1 VSREA
6 WSALFLQ
13 PIQESTMTCTVDEA
27 ALETWTDRHDMRA
40 EDIAEDFPIVSID
53 SDAVEAA
60 RMIAEH
66 SLPGLLVTDA
76 SGKPTAVLPAFEI
89 LRFILPRY
97 VRDDPTLA
105 GVLGDSGADQAA
117 QNLAGK
123 TVGDVLPEYLRNIP
137 AVNARDSVVKVAAT
151 IAQLR
156 SPLIAVTKDGK
167 LHGVITASRLLAAAL
182 KS

>member
-1 VSREA
+1 
-6 WSALFLQ
+6 
-13 PIQESTMTCTVDEA
+13 MTCTVDET
-27 ALETWTDRHDMRA
+27 ALRTWTDRRDMRA
-40 EDIAEDFPIVSID
+40 EDIAEDFPIVPID

-60 RMIAEH
+60 RMIAEL
-66 SLPGLLVTDA
+66 SLPGLVVTNA
-76 SGKPTAVLPAFEI
+76 SGKPCAVLPAFEI

-97 VRDDPTLA
+97 VRDDPSLA
-105 GVLGDSGADQAA
+105 GVLGESGADQAA

-123 TVGDVLPEYLRNIP
+123 TVGDVLPDYLRNVPPI
-137 AVNARDSVVKVAAT
+137 NARDGLIKAA
-151 IAQLR
+151 AQMVQLR

>member
-1 VSREA
+1 V
-6 WSALFLQ
+6 
-13 PIQESTMTCTVDEA
+13 
-27 ALETWTDRHDMRA
+27 RA
-40 EDIAEDFPIVSID
+40 EDLEEKFPIVPID
-53 SDAVEAA
+53 SDAVDAA

-66 SLPGLLVTDA
+66 SLAGLLVTDA
-76 SGKPTAVLPAFEI
+76 SGNPYAVLPAFAM

-97 VRDDPTLA
+97 VQDDLALA
-105 GVLGDSGADQAA
+105 GVLGDPTPDQAL

-123 TVGDVLPEYLRNIP
+123 TVGDVLPDYLRDIP
-137 AVNARDSVVKVAAT
+137 TVDARATIIKVAAEM
-151 IAQLR
+151 ARAR